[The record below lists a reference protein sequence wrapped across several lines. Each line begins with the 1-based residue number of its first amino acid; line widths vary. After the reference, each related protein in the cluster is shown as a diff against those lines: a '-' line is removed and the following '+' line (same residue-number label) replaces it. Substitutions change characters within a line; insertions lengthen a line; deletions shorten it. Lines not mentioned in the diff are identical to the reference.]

1 MLVLSR
7 KKDESIMINN
17 DIEIKILSIDG
28 EQIKIGIVAPKN
40 VKVHR
45 SEIFEAI
52 QAENLA
58 SLNIEV
64 SILQG
69 ITKSNSSEKK

>member
-28 EQIKIGIVAPKN
+28 EQIKIGIIAPKN

-52 QAENLA
+52 QAQNQA
-58 SLNIEV
+58 SLKIEASV
-64 SILQG
+64 LQG
-69 ITKSNSSEKK
+69 ITKSSFSEKK

>member
-7 KKDESIMINN
+7 KKDESIMIDNN
-17 DIEIKILSIDG
+17 IEIKVLSIDG
-28 EQIKIGIVAPKN
+28 EQVKIGIVAPKS

-45 SEIFEAI
+45 TEIFEAI
-52 QAENLA
+52 QAQNQA
-58 SLNIEV
+58 ALNIEP

-69 ITKSNSSEKK
+69 LTKK